1 MRGVNA
7 ATKTVIAMVDLR
19 KGETSMVGQ
28 WDKHTS
34 SQHVSQL
41 KRRHVWQRLSVS
53 RFSIFFQ
60 PSFRKSMHASLNE
73 MLLFLLSRR
82 TARTQTE
89 YVKQQTAV
97 EPSRSS

>member
-41 KRRHVWQRLSVS
+41 KRRHVWQRLSGS

-60 PSFRKSMHASLNE
+60 PSFRK
-73 MLLFLLSRR
+73 LFTRVHNGAFHRAETNYLVPR
-82 TARTQTE
+82 
-89 YVKQQTAV
+89 
-97 EPSRSS
+97 